1 MLVMA
6 RLNNHLHPHSLALL
20 PLQPQRPRRH
30 SIHLIGIHNNQ
41 MRTITS
47 SLRLHKECKPTLLMR
62 GDVPVLL
69 QIHKNLYPM
78 IWATAQLLGLTHR
91 LYCNRLRNPVNRRM
105 EAAAI
110 VKPPRVFIYTL
121 QCSDKVDYGSYT
133 NETSSKRRP

>member
-6 RLNNHLHPHSLALL
+6 RLNHLHPHSLALL

-30 SIHLIGIHNNQ
+30 SIQLLGIHNNQ
-41 MRTITS
+41 MHTITS
-47 SLRLHKECKPTLLMR
+47 SLRLHKECKPTVLMR

-69 QIHKNLYPM
+69 QIHRILPM
-78 IWATAQLLGLTHR
+78 KLTTAQLLGLTHR
-91 LYCNRLRNPVNRRM
+91 LYCNSLRNNPVNRRT
-105 EAAAI
+105 EAAVI
-110 VKPPRVFIYTL
+110 VNPPRVFIYTL